1 MRLAPVAHRVQ
12 QWPQGL
18 SKGRNGVYDARR
30 CIRVNGTLNDSG
42 ALQFAELLRERSLR
56 NSANSTLQFREP
68 LGTLEKL
75 IENGGFP
82 ASADNARG
90 GFYRAD
96 LYILGHD
103 GSRTTLY
110 TTYQSDVTYSDVT
123 MLVGPS
129 SILTTAI
136 SRPDLQA
143 TRAPRIANRRKLERE
158 TPKTARETQMQLETT
173 ELGKSKNRTKVPR
186 PLMLAVGLAALAG
199 LSVGCSSSAEPKAPT
214 APGVSVAEVICKQ
227 IGDSDEFTGRLE
239 AVNAVEVRPRVS
251 GYLQS
256 VDFKEG
262 AIVRQG
268 DLLFQIDRRPFQ
280 AEVDRLRGDLSQA
293 RAQRSR
299 AESDFARAERLHN
312 NDGMSA
318 EEYDRRAAVRNEAEA
333 RIASTEAA
341 LRGAELNLEFTRV
354 TAPITGRVGR
364 AEITEGNLVESGAAQ
379 VKPLTTLVSLDP
391 IYVYF
396 DVDEQTYLK
405 YARLTQGHGTSSHDL
420 RSAAQLGLADEDGFP
435 HTGQVSFVDN
445 QVSSSTG
452 TIRLRA
458 TFANTNLALTPGLF
472 ARIRLQGGGASRGCL
487 AKDEAIVTDLN
498 QRYVFVLG
506 KDNKLEY
513 RSVKLGPMTEGLR
526 VVRDG
531 LHEGDVVVVNG
542 LQRVRPGAAV
552 TPQKV
557 SMAAQSNSSSE
568 ASTRSA
574 SQSRQEPSREPK
586 ARE

>member
-1 MRLAPVAHRVQ
+1 
-12 QWPQGL
+12 
-18 SKGRNGVYDARR
+18 
-30 CIRVNGTLNDSG
+30 
-42 ALQFAELLRERSLR
+42 
-56 NSANSTLQFREP
+56 
-68 LGTLEKL
+68 
-75 IENGGFP
+75 
-82 ASADNARG
+82 
-90 GFYRAD
+90 
-96 LYILGHD
+96 
-103 GSRTTLY
+103 
-110 TTYQSDVTYSDVT
+110 
-123 MLVGPS
+123 
-129 SILTTAI
+129 
-136 SRPDLQA
+136 
-143 TRAPRIANRRKLERE
+143 
-158 TPKTARETQMQLETT
+158 MQLETT
-173 ELGKSKNRTKVPR
+173 KPWKSKP
-186 PLMLAVGLAALAG
+186 PLMLALGLAALAV
-199 LSVGCSSSAEPKAPT
+199 LSAGCSSSAEPKILS

-227 IGDSDEFTGRLE
+227 LGDSDEFTGRLE

-280 AEVDRLRGDLSQA
+280 AEVDRLRGDLAQA
-293 RAQRSR
+293 KAQRSR

-312 NDGMSA
+312 NDGMSE
-318 EEYDRRAAVRNEAEA
+318 EEYDRRAAVRNEAVA

-420 RSAAQLGLADEDGFP
+420 RNAALLALADEDGFP
-435 HTGQVSFVDN
+435 HSGQVSFVDN

-458 TFANTNLALTPGLF
+458 TFVNKNLALTPGLF
-472 ARIRLQGGGASRGCL
+472 ARIRLQGGGAYRGCL

-557 SMAAQSNSSSE
+557 SMAGQSNSSPE

-574 SQSRQEPSREPK
+574 LPPRQEKSREPK